1 MMKYQNQIP
10 QESQVWIAAL
20 KQELRARG
28 LTYAE
33 VARQLGLSE
42 VTLKR
47 AFSERKFTLER
58 FTRVAEVA
66 GLTLGDLAA
75 RATGTAAPA
84 AHTYTDEQER
94 FLAQHPGTLAYFDL
108 LLRGHTV
115 QQLERKR
122 RLTRAQSL
130 KHLTRLDRLGLIQL
144 EGEVKFKFL
153 TSRRVGWRKGGALRA
168 KFLSGA
174 QREFLAGSFEEP
186 QGLYRFSLLPLSKPS
201 EKKLLKLIEEFLEE
215 VRSIERLE
223 KAQPEQTENRGLLLA
238 TRAWNLPVLENPNAD

>member
-1 MMKYQNQIP
+1 MKYHNRIP
-10 QESQVWIAAL
+10 QESQAWVEAL

-58 FTRVAEVA
+58 FARVAEVA

-75 RATGTAAPA
+75 RATGSSAPL
-84 AHTYTDEQER
+84 AHTYTEEQER
-94 FLAQHPGTLAYFDL
+94 FLAQHPGTLAFFDL
-108 LLRGHTV
+108 LRRGHTV
-115 QQLERKR
+115 QALERKH
-122 RLTRAQSL
+122 RLARAQSV
-130 KHLTRLDRLGLIQL
+130 KHLTRLDRIGLIRL
-144 EGEVKFKFL
+144 EREVKFKFL

-168 KFLSGA
+168 KFLAGA
-174 QREFLAGSFEEP
+174 QREFLAGDFDEP
-186 QGLYRFSLLPLSKPS
+186 QGLYRFALLTLSKPS
-201 EKKLLKLIEEFLEE
+201 EKKLLRLIDDFLEE

-223 KAQPEQTENRGLLLA
+223 NGAPEQNENRGLLLA